1 MDVAA
6 ASIAHDEE
14 ERRRDHEEEHEDHH
28 GGQHAGAGGAA
39 PPPSA
44 PAGGGVGE
52 PLLRGRHR
60 LCRGA
65 SADPDP
71 DPIRSAGGGRGLAGG
86 RGACASLPWE
96 SGEWCEEARKPGTQ
110 RKAPDAGRR
119 REVPRGLWF

>member
-52 PLLRGRHR
+52 PLLRGQHW
-60 LCRGA
+60 LRGGA
-65 SADPDP
+65 RAGPDP
-71 DPIRSAGGGRGLAGG
+71 DPIRSAAGGRGLAGE

-96 SGEWCEEARKPGTQ
+96 SWG
-110 RKAPDAGRR
+110 
-119 REVPRGLWF
+119 VV